1 MWSYYG
7 SKSKVVDLY
16 PPPKFDKIIEPFC
29 GSAKYSLKYW
39 DKQVLLMDKY
49 PVIVE
54 LWKWLQKQTRDDI
67 LNLPKLKKS
76 NDIRLIDLPK
86 EAKYLIGFLIN
97 QGSIAPRNV
106 VTEWGEK
113 SWAYKQGWIADNIF
127 KIKHWEILQGTYEDL
142 PNEYATWFIDPPYEF
157 GGEHYKE
164 STANIDF
171 GKLGNWCKSR
181 NGQVIVCENTKA
193 QWLDFK
199 PMKDFFGA
207 YSKTTEAIW
216 SNMPT
221 NYDNVQLTLF

>member
-7 SKSKVVDLY
+7 SKTKLVDLY
-16 PPPKFDKIIEPFC
+16 PPPKTDKIIEPFC

-39 DKQVLLMDKY
+39 NKQVLLMDKY
-49 PVIVE
+49 SVVVE
-54 LWKWLQKQTRDDI
+54 LWKWLQKQTRSEILDLPNMGKGDD
-67 LNLPKLKKS
+67 L
-76 NDIRLIDLPK
+76 RLLDLPK
-86 EAKYLIGFLIN
+86 EAKYLIGFCIN
-97 QGSIAPRNV
+97 RGSTAPKNIASGFNNWNEDKIR
-106 VTEWGEK
+106 
-113 SWAYKQGWIADNIF
+113 IADNVF
-127 KIKHWEILQGTYEDL
+127 KIKHWEIVQGSYEDL
-142 PNEYATWFIDPPYEF
+142 PNEKATWFIDPPYEF

-171 GKLGNWCKSR
+171 GKLADWCKSR

-207 YSKTTEAIW
+207 YSTTTEAIW

-221 NYDNVQLTLF
+221 NYDNVQQTLF

>member
-7 SKSKVVDLY
+7 SKTKLVDLY
-16 PPPKFDKIIEPFC
+16 PPPKTDKIIEPFC

-39 DKQVLLMDKY
+39 NKQVLLMDKY
-49 PVIVE
+49 SVVVE
-54 LWKWLQKQTRDDI
+54 LWKWLQKQSRNEILDLPNMEKGDD
-67 LNLPKLKKS
+67 L
-76 NDIRLIDLPK
+76 RLLDLPK
-86 EAKYLIGFLIN
+86 EAKYLIGFCIN
-97 QGSIAPRNV
+97 RGSVAPKNIASGFNNWNEDKIR
-106 VTEWGEK
+106 
-113 SWAYKQGWIADNIF
+113 IADNVF
-127 KIKHWEILQGTYEDL
+127 KIKHWEIVQGSYEDL
-142 PNEYATWFIDPPYEF
+142 PNENATWFIDPPYEF

-171 GKLGNWCKSR
+171 GKLGDWCKSR

-207 YSKTTEAIW
+207 YSTTTEAIW

-221 NYDNVQLTLF
+221 NYDNVQQTLF